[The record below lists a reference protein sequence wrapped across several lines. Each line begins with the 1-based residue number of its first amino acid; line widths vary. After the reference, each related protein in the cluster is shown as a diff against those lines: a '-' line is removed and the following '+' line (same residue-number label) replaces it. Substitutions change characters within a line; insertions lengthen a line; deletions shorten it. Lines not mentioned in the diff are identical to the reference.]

1 MFAVHLVGDD
11 RLDVVAQQT
20 GAPVVGVIGLVGEK
34 VSRPRQMRGEHD
46 GALDVGGLAGREI
59 EGQGPARC
67 GLIAAHYLSESQNN
81 PRMPRNLHKKFQDIA
96 SAKG

>member
-11 RLDVVAQQT
+11 RLDVVAQRT

-34 VSRPRQMRGEHD
+34 LSRPRQMRGEHD

-59 EGQGPARC
+59 EGQGPAMFV
-67 GLIAAHYLSESQNN
+67 A
-81 PRMPRNLHKKFQDIA
+81 
-96 SAKG
+96 

>member
-34 VSRPRQMRGEHD
+34 VRV
-46 GALDVGGLAGREI
+46 LGRCA
-59 EGQGPARC
+59 ARMMAP
-67 GLIAAHYLSESQNN
+67 L
-81 PRMPRNLHKKFQDIA
+81 M
-96 SAKG
+96 SAVWPGVR